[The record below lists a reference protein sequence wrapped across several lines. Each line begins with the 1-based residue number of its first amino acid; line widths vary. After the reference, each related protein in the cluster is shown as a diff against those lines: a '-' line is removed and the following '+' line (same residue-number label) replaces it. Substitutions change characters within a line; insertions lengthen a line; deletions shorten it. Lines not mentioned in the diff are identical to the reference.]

1 MENQALTEVANMGR
15 FSDNVEDN
23 SDFNTSNE
31 SYMSDEPEDSFDI
44 YKTKELT
51 REEKALVGRRFEPY
65 FANQRMTSDDYF
77 RKGQKP
83 Y

>member
-1 MENQALTEVANMGR
+1 MGR

-65 FANQRMTSDDYF
+65 FAN
-77 RKGQKP
+77 
-83 Y
+83 